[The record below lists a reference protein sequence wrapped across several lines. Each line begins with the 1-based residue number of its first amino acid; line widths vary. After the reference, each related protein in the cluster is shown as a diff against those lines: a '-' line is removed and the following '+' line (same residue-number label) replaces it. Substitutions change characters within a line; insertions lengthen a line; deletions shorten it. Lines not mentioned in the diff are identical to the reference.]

1 MSQGDDLSEEN
12 LIKDTISVLNY
23 IKEKYPLDYIIIIG
37 HSMGCSVATKT
48 VKKYLKIKINVKI

>member
-12 LIKDTISVLNY
+12 LIKDTISVFNY

-37 HSMGCSVATKT
+37 DSMGYSVATKT

>member
-12 LIKDTISVLNY
+12 LKDTISVLNY

-48 VKKYLKIKINVKI
+48 VKKYLKLR

>member
-23 IKEKYPLDYIIIIG
+23 IKEKYPLDYIIIG
-37 HSMGCSVATKT
+37 HSMGGSVATKT
-48 VKKYLKIKINVKI
+48 VKKYLKLR